1 MVNWRKLTEYLL
13 NIPEVSHVKS
23 LSFDDIEVIIQGRL
37 PSSSAK
43 RWFWVNTPARWY
55 SQYWRNAGWRIK
67 KGGVN
72 LASRR
77 VEFVRVKEK
86 PILARADTSTV
97 ERGKRLLQVP
107 MPIPYANGAASSEIQ
122 VPLTSGEIEQLAS
135 LNTEKKAVVIVK
147 KHLQEKYSGRNIEI
161 REDVRGADIR
171 VVFKDRNEE
180 DEIIEV
186 KGTVKSSVAWGQLKV
201 SLQTSYDKLVEG
213 VPIYRVIGVDS
224 KIPRIVVLRYGKDFI
239 LEEER
244 RWAVKPVS
252 R

>member
-1 MVNWRKLTEYLL
+1 MANWGKLTEYLL
-13 NIPEVSHVKS
+13 NIPEVYDVES
-23 LSFDDIEVIIQGRL
+23 LSFDKIEVIIQDRL

-43 RWFWVNTPARWY
+43 RWFWVNTPARSY

-67 KGGVN
+67 ERGVN

-77 VEFVRVKEK
+77 VEFVRIKGK
-86 PILARADTSTV
+86 PILARADTSMV
-97 ERGKRLLQVP
+97 EGGKRLLQAP
-107 MPIPYANGAASSEIQ
+107 MPASSEIQ
-122 VPLTSGEIEQLAS
+122 VPLTGDEIEKLAS
-135 LNTEKKAVVIVK
+135 LNTAKKAVVIVK
-147 KHLQEKYSGRNIEI
+147 KHLQEKYSGCNIEI

-180 DEIIEV
+180 DKIIEV
-186 KGTVKSSVAWGQLKV
+186 KGTVKPSIAWGQLKV
-201 SLQTSYDKLVEG
+201 SLQSSYDRLVKG

-239 LEEER
+239 MEEER